1 MRVSDSPA
9 AVVHKSPII
18 GSDICLLRIR
28 LFRVYQGLHVNTL
41 FPKRPAPPPPAL
53 STPLD
58 DGDLGPAATFRGSG
72 CVRTEGLYY
81 AWLRVRYVLIC

>member
-41 FPKRPAPPPPAL
+41 FPNRPAPPSL
-53 STPLD
+53 
-58 DGDLGPAATFRGSG
+58 
-72 CVRTEGLYY
+72 
-81 AWLRVRYVLIC
+81 